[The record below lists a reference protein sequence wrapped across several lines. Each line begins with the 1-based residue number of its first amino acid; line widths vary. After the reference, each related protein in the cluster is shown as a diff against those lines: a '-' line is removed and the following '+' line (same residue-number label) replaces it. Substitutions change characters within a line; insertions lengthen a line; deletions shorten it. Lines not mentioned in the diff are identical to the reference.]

1 MPGSRFSNGDAQPP
15 EPLRQRRQR
24 LRGGGQR
31 PAARAS
37 LSLKPLRSAARQGRA
52 WRTVG
57 SAVLRRRRK
66 PACSAS
72 SAPPSETRGRAAAAA
87 AAAVESVLS
96 RGLRAAS
103 PGAADAPPLGGRA
116 LSWRCEL

>member
-37 LSLKPLRSAARQGRA
+37 LSLNRCVPPRVSRQGVA
-52 WRTVG
+52 D
-57 SAVLRRRRK
+57 RRF
-66 PACSAS
+66 CG
-72 SAPPSETRGRAAAAA
+72 SAPPPQAGLLSIIRAAQRDARP
-87 AAAVESVLS
+87 
-96 RGLRAAS
+96 RGS
-103 PGAADAPPLGGRA
+103 SCGG
-116 LSWRCEL
+116 SG